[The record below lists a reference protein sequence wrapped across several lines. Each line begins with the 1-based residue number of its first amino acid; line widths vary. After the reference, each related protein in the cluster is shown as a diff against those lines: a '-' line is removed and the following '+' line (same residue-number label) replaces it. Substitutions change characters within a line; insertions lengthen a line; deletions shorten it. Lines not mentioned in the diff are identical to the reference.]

1 MLQEMQQIS
10 EKTYEVLNNTFYQGE
25 LPKVILTIQSS
36 PKTYGHFTVSPVWK
50 AEEERYHEINLSAEH
65 LDRAFENIAATIA
78 HEMCHLYAKIKG
90 IADTSKDG
98 RYHNKNFRDIAENH
112 GIHVEYVKY
121 IGYSKTT
128 PSEQLKQVIEEY
140 RLGKPMELNRG
151 TEVNYVGGSG
161 GNDSTNGLSGG
172 NRKKKS
178 STRNWM
184 CPSCG
189 NKCRTTKDIS
199 IICGECMEE
208 FKRLGE

>member
-1 MLQEMQQIS
+1 MLQEMQQIC
-10 EKTYEVLNNTFYQGE
+10 EKTYKVLNNTFYQGE
-25 LPKVILTIQSS
+25 LSKVIITIQSS
-36 PKTYGHFTVSPVWK
+36 PKTYGHFTVLPVWK
-50 AEEERYHEINLSAEH
+50 AEEERYHEIYLSAEH

-78 HEMCHLYAKIKG
+78 HERCHLYAKIKG

-98 RYHNKNFRDIAENH
+98 RYHNKNFREIAENH

-128 PSEQLKQVIEEY
+128 PSEQLIEVLHKYE
-140 RLGKPMELNRG
+140 LGKPVELNRS
-151 TEVNYVGGSG
+151 TKVNYEGDSG
-161 GNDSTNGLSGG
+161 ENDSTNGLSDR
-172 NRKKKS
+172 NRNKKS

-199 IICGECMEE
+199 ILCGDCMEE
-208 FKRLGE
+208 FERVGE